1 MKIYLA
7 MAELEDGNRMFE
19 RAYRTYEAAK
29 RAAEEMVLDVN
40 KNTNWQVTPIIEDV
54 ELVDDE

>member
-1 MKIYLA
+1 
-7 MAELEDGNRMFE
+7 MAEFQDGNRIFE

-29 RAAEEMVLDVN
+29 QAAEEMVLDVN

-54 ELVDDE
+54 ELIDDE

>member
-1 MKIYLA
+1 
-7 MAELEDGNRMFE
+7 MAEFEDGNRIFE

-29 RAAEEMVLDVN
+29 RAAEEMVLDIN

-54 ELVDDE
+54 QLVDDE